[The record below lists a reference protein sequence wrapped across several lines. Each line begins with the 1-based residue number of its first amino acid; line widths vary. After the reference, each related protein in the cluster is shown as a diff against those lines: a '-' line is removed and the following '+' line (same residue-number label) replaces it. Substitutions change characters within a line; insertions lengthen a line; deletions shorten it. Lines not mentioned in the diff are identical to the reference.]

1 MRDKSQI
8 RFRNGF
14 TLIELLVVIAI
25 IAILVALLLPAVQ
38 QAREAARR
46 SSCKN
51 NLKQLGLALHNYHD
65 THQMFPINYGVNWNM
80 NEGTNDG
87 VSWMTGILPFIEQPA
102 LYDTIN
108 FNSDLADPVNTA
120 AAQTA
125 ISTYLCPSDPL
136 NQKGR
141 LSGRGNAP
149 SSTIAYGVNN
159 YKAVGGSN
167 WNAGDHLAVNC
178 VSCRRNPNSSD
189 IFGASN
195 GLIGRRTGYTVNT
208 PSSSMKDVTDGTS
221 NTFAI
226 GECLPGASYLS
237 WWWSSNANSGSTGVP
252 LNYYYPPG
260 KYLITDWPRNYNF
273 ASEHKGGGQF
283 CLVDGSVRFVSE
295 NIDIALYRGLG
306 TISGSETNGE
316 F

>member
-1 MRDKSQI
+1 MKHGFQKSA
-8 RFRNGF
+8 RGF

-65 THQMFPINYGVNWNM
+65 THRMFPISWNVNYNH
-80 NEGTNDG
+80 NENTQEGF
-87 VSWMTGILPFIEQPA
+87 SWMTYILPFVEQPA

-108 FNSDLADPVNTA
+108 FNSDLADAGNNA
-120 AAQTA
+120 ASQSVIT
-125 ISTYLCPSDPL
+125 TYLCPSDPL
-136 NQKGR
+136 NQNGR
-141 LSGRGNAP
+141 LTGRANAP
-149 SSTIAYGVNN
+149 SSTTPYGVNN

-167 WNAGDHLAVNC
+167 WNAGDHLAVIC
-178 VSCRRNPNSSD
+178 VSCRRNPNTSD
-189 IFGASN
+189 FFGASN

-221 NTFAI
+221 NTLAI
-226 GECLPGASYLS
+226 GEALPGASNHT
-237 WWWSSNANSGSTGVP
+237 WWWNSNAVTGSTGVP
-252 LNYYYPPG
+252 LNYYYPPNKFTIG
-260 KYLITDWPRNYNF
+260 DWPRNYNF
-273 ASEHKGGGQF
+273 ASEHQGGGQF
-283 CLVDGSVRFVSE
+283 AMVDGSVRFVSE
-295 NIDIALYRGLG
+295 NIDTALYRGLG
-306 TISGSETNGE
+306 TISGSEPTGE

>member
-1 MRDKSQI
+1 MKHGFQKSV
-8 RFRNGF
+8 RGF

-46 SSCKN
+46 SACKN

-65 THQMFPINYGVNWNM
+65 THQMFPINWTVNHNH
-80 NEGTNDG
+80 NENTQEGF
-87 VSWMTGILPFIEQPA
+87 SWMAYILPFVEQSA

-108 FNSDLADPVNTA
+108 FDVDLANAANSA
-120 AAQTA
+120 AAQVA

-141 LSGRGNAP
+141 LTGRANAP
-149 SSTIAYGVNN
+149 SSGTAYGVNN
-159 YKAVGGSN
+159 YKAVAGSN
-167 WNAGDHLAVNC
+167 WAWGDHTGVVC
-178 VSCRRNPNSSD
+178 VTCRRNPNSN
-189 IFGASN
+189 N
-195 GLIGRRTGYTVNT
+195 GLDAGNGFIARRTGYHAASPPTL
-208 PSSSMKDVTDGTS
+208 MKDVTDGTS
-221 NTFAI
+221 NTLAI
-226 GECLPGASYLS
+226 GEALPGACNHT
-237 WWWSSNANSGSTGVP
+237 WWWNSNAVTGSTGVP

-260 KYLITDWPRNYNF
+260 KYTIGDWPRNYNF

-283 CLVDGSVRFVSE
+283 ALVDGSVKFVSE
-295 NIDIALYRGLG
+295 NIDTAIYRGLG
-306 TISGSETNGE
+306 TISGSESTGE